1 MSKIPL
7 AFVLFLSVLCAT
19 SSADT
24 VTLSSGEKLQGKI
37 SAESASEITLD
48 IKVSESIS
56 DQRIIPRNQ
65 IQKIEKTP
73 QDDLDFDQLNDLK
86 PDPLVAKPAMIEGQI
101 GKLKEF
107 LAKYP
112 ESSHA
117 TAVKTIMGVFQK
129 EKDHLAAGEVK
140 YFGRWISKAEA
151 ANRKVQLDGVA
162 YYASMRDEAARG
174 DFIGALNEFDRL
186 EKNGGNTRV
195 YPQAVALASKILEAL
210 SQQLTH
216 SIAKLKHDVE
226 EWTQGL
232 TVTPETQKP
241 QIIAAKKAEQDRY
254 EALMEATQ
262 KSGAKWT
269 PLLPD
274 YAKSLDSLAA
284 LCASESTRLSAL
296 PVDKM
301 NASVQDVDKA
311 RDALDTR
318 DNEMADSLLKDAVAL
333 WPQNEDATYL
343 QKSVSD
349 LKAEAAKAAEAAA
362 KATPKPTATAKPS
375 ASQTPK
381 PASTPLPVVEEEKPS
396 LLAFF
401 MTIPGAMSVVGGAIV
416 LLIIVTVLQKMKK
429 PKQGDVE

>member
-1 MSKIPL
+1 
-7 AFVLFLSVLCAT
+7 
-19 SSADT
+19 
-24 VTLSSGEKLQGKI
+24 
-37 SAESASEITLD
+37 
-48 IKVSESIS
+48 
-56 DQRIIPRNQ
+56 
-65 IQKIEKTP
+65 
-73 QDDLDFDQLNDLK
+73 
-86 PDPLVAKPAMIEGQI
+86 
-101 GKLKEF
+101 
-107 LAKYP
+107 
-112 ESSHA
+112 
-117 TAVKTIMGVFQK
+117 
-129 EKDHLAAGEVK
+129 
-140 YFGRWISKAEA
+140 
-151 ANRKVQLDGVA
+151 
-162 YYASMRDEAARG
+162 
-174 DFIGALNEFDRL
+174 LNEFDRL

-401 MTIPGAMSVVGGAIV
+401 MTIPGAMSVVGGSADHCNGPPEDEKAETGRCGV
-416 LLIIVTVLQKMKK
+416 AVKYHESSRKNR
-429 PKQGDVE
+429 P